1 MRPRTAS
8 RAATGTVAA
17 LLLLSACA
25 TRPDEPGATT
35 GSATGDT
42 TETTTAEATT
52 DTAACAGSDLDLAET
67 SFGRYT
73 PLRVVDT
80 GVSNVWFNFEIVDN
94 RFDPCLPLSW
104 VTLSGTNG
112 DRSQPEGGPA
122 TIAEAVVFF
131 HHDTPVTDPPPVQFR
146 EIRAVERAA
155 DDTVEVTYGHAGGA
169 NADGVTETFT
179 VTHTWDDTRMVTGGP
194 DATAYEEAASFLL
207 TLNLNSLPPP
217 HDAPSVLL
225 GNAGDSRLA
234 AQHSLRRR
242 TEALIATMPLDNAW
256 MTCSFASPAA
266 PISCRGEGVS
276 WPVIPE
282 GFTERTSWQGP
293 GPASGLG
300 IGYLP
305 TTVST
310 TGDPSPMPDPEVEL
324 PDEALSR
331 VGTYLVDTSGDTVV
345 ISSGRSG
352 VEVGKVGIRLT
363 EVSHVDTSRW

>member
-1 MRPRTAS
+1 MRPRTAL

-17 LLLLSACA
+17 LLLLGACA
-25 TRPDEPGATT
+25 TRPNDPGATT
-35 GSATGDT
+35 EAA
-42 TETTTAEATT
+42 TETTAETTTT
-52 DTAACAGSDLDLAET
+52 DGGACEDSDLDLTET
-67 SFGRYT
+67 PFGRYT

-94 RFDPCLPLSW
+94 HFDPCRPLSW
-104 VTLSGTNG
+104 VTLSGANG

-122 TIAEAVVFF
+122 TVAEAVVFF
-131 HHDTPVTDPPPVQFR
+131 HHDAPVTDPPPVQFR
-146 EIRAVERAA
+146 EIESVERTA
-155 DDTVEVTYGHAGGA
+155 DNTVEVIYGHAGGA
-169 NADGVTETFT
+169 NAQGVTETFT
-179 VTHTWDDTRMVTGGP
+179 VTHTWDANRMVTGGP
-194 DATAYEEAASFLL
+194 DAAVYEEAASFLL

-217 HDAPSVLL
+217 HDAPPVLL

-242 TEALIATMPLDNAW
+242 TGALTASIPLGDTG
-256 MTCSFASPAA
+256 MTCSFTSPAA
-266 PISCRGEGVS
+266 PVSCRGEGVS

-282 GFTERTSWQGP
+282 GFTQRTVWRGP

-310 TGDPSPMPDPEVEL
+310 TGDPSPMPEPEVEL

-331 VGTYLVDTSGDTVV
+331 VGSYLVDTTGETVV
-345 ISSGRSG
+345 FSSGRSG
-352 VEVGKVGIRLT
+352 VEVGKVNIRLI